1 MKKSLKLFAAGI
13 LAAAVIGG
21 GAAYYS
27 SVNSANLVEPVAIVS
42 AKSNAKDIKLI
53 QTKLKRWG
61 YYSGAV
67 DGIYGSETEAQIR
80 NFQRYVGLPPTG
92 ILDQT
97 TFESLVD
104 ANSAIDIITGVSVPI
119 SPYER
124 NLAGRVVSKGEI
136 HDLVT
141 MLQIMLQTISVATDD
156 ILFVKVNGQFDDNTQ
171 AAVER
176 IQELN
181 GLPRTGDVD
190 LITWNRLSRLYNKY
204 VDSEGI

>member
-1 MKKSLKLFAAGI
+1 MVGI
-13 LAAAVIGG
+13 MPNINIPREENQVMESKTSNEDVIRE
-21 GAAYYS
+21 AQKIIVRLS
-27 SVNSANLVEPVAIVS
+27 SFTNSISPV
-42 AKSNAKDIKLI
+42 
-53 QTKLKRWG
+53 Q
-61 YYSGAV
+61 V

-104 ANSAIDIITGVSVPI
+104 ANSANDIITGVSVPI

>member
-67 DGIYGSETEAQIR
+67 DGIYGSGTKAAVKNSR
-80 NFQRYVGLPPTG
+80 KRTDLPPTESWG
-92 ILDQT
+92 IK
-97 TFESLVD
+97 
-104 ANSAIDIITGVSVPI
+104 P
-119 SPYER
+119 
-124 NLAGRVVSKGEI
+124 
-136 HDLVT
+136 
-141 MLQIMLQTISVATDD
+141 
-156 ILFVKVNGQFDDNTQ
+156 
-171 AAVER
+171 
-176 IQELN
+176 
-181 GLPRTGDVD
+181 LPPWV
-190 LITWNRLSRLYNKY
+190 
-204 VDSEGI
+204 